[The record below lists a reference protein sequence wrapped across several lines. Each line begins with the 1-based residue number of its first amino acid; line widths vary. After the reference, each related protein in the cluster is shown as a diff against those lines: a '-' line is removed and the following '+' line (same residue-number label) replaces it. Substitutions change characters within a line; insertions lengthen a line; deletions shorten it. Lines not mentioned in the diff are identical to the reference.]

1 MIIPTRPGG
10 SHCSICRAISPSGS
24 RPRYGPRR
32 APSVINQ
39 GAVFGGLVPPVLV
52 YFATSYNFGFA
63 ISMLVS
69 TVIAAASVVI
79 SLLLS
84 PETETKGKVL
94 VPDLVVV

>member
-1 MIIPTRPGG
+1 
-10 SHCSICRAISPSGS
+10 
-24 RPRYGPRR
+24 
-32 APSVINQ
+32 
-39 GAVFGGLVPPVLV
+39 VPPVLV